1 MPDATPDTVAYLI
14 LALAVVAII
23 AVGYVASIALRY
35 RSLQKDLQVME
46 QLRDVQ
52 QGIGISIPQLSRIV
66 FVSRE
71 SRVIIKAHRSP
82 L

>member
-1 MPDATPDTVAYLI
+1 MPDPTPDTVAYLI

-46 QLRDVQ
+46 QLRD
-52 QGIGISIPQLSRIV
+52 
-66 FVSRE
+66 E
-71 SRVIIKAHRSP
+71 
-82 L
+82 